1 VAEGAIGGGC
11 IAFGRDTLVAMT
23 TRLATALAGVAL
35 SLMATGASSQPRLRT
50 VLSPPVSPA
59 CISSAFGP
67 RVLPNEPLA
76 GSYHYGVDLPAPEGA
91 AVFAIAPGTVI
102 RIQHNGPGGLEMLV
116 QHDGFVGI
124 YSHFGMIVPAFAEG
138 KRTIAAGEK
147 LGVVGMTG
155 VTSGPHLFFE
165 MILAGRPVDPA
176 PYLGVAQCDG
186 TVRRA
191 VPIRPGDGGTMI
203 DGRKYWQFLL
213 PTRQY
218 IQWRQN

>member
-1 VAEGAIGGGC
+1 MLA
-11 IAFGRDTLVAMT
+11 AMT
-23 TRLATALAGVAL
+23 ARLAATVAGVAL
-35 SLMATGASSQPRLRT
+35 SLVTTGASSQPRLRT

-59 CISSAFGP
+59 CVSSAFGP
-67 RVLPNEPLA
+67 RVLPKEPQA
-76 GSYHYGVDLPAPEGA
+76 GSYHNGVDLPAPEGA

-138 KRTIAAGEK
+138 KRTVAAGEK

-165 MILAGRPVDPA
+165 MILAGKPVDPA

-186 TVRRA
+186 TVRRSA
-191 VPIRPGDGGTMI
+191 PIRPDDGGTMV